1 MKTAEKPERFIL
13 TVVGVAGGGL
23 SDSGR
28 GYVASDRVE
37 RMFLE

>member
-1 MKTAEKPERFIL
+1 LNPCGLHVL

-28 GYVASDRVE
+28 GYVASDRVT
-37 RMFLE
+37 RHAITD